1 MTRNQTIQ
9 VLKILKKAYPNFYK
23 GFSKEDSKDAIDL
36 WTTMFEDEDVF
47 TVANAVKAHIAVDE
61 KGFPPVI
68 GQIKSKIQALSQKS
82 IVTEFEA
89 WEKVKN
95 AVRNSLYNS
104 GKEYAKL
111 PENIQRLIGSPLTLR
126 EWAMLDISE
135 LDTVVQSNF
144 MRSYRAR
151 VEYEKE
157 YLALPKSVREFVK
170 EISESINSEKKQK
183 ESMKFMNDF
192 LGLKQDDQE

>member
-1 MTRNQTIQ
+1 Q

-23 GFSKEDSKDAIDL
+23 GFSKGDSKDAIDL
-36 WTTMFEDEDVF
+36 WAMMFEDEDVF
-47 TVANAVKAHIAVDE
+47 TVANAVKAHIAMDE

-68 GQIKSKIQALSQKS
+68 GQIKSKIQSLSRKS

-104 GKEYAKL
+104 GEEYAKL
-111 PENIQRLIGSPLTLR
+111 PENIQKLIGSSSTLR

-144 MRSYRAR
+144 MRSYRAG

-157 YLALPKSVREFVK
+157 YLAMPKSVREFIE

-192 LGLKQDDQE
+192 LGL

>member
-1 MTRNQTIQ
+1 MTRKETAQI
-9 VLKILKKAYPNFYK
+9 LEILKKAYPNFYK

-47 TVANAVKAHIAVDE
+47 TVANAVKAHIAMDE

-68 GQIKSKIQALSQKS
+68 GQIKSRIQALSQKS

-104 GKEYAKL
+104 SEEYAKL
-111 PENIQRLIGSPLTLR
+111 PENIQRLIGSPLTLK

-135 LDTVVQSNF
+135 FDTVVQSNF
-144 MRSYRAR
+144 MRSYKAR
-151 VEYEKE
+151 VEHEKE
-157 YLALPKSVREFVK
+157 YLAMPKSVKEFVK
-170 EISESINSEKKQK
+170 EISE
-183 ESMKFMNDF
+183 
-192 LGLKQDDQE
+192 

>member
-1 MTRNQTIQ
+1 MTKNQTIQ

-126 EWAMLDISE
+126 EWAMLDVLE

>member
-47 TVANAVKAHIAVDE
+47 TVANAVKAHIAMDE

-68 GQIKSKIQALSQKS
+68 GQIKSKIQSLSRKS

-104 GKEYAKL
+104 GEEYAKL
-111 PENIQRLIGSPLTLR
+111 PENIQKLIGSSSTLR

-135 LDTVVQSNF
+135 LDTVVRSNF
-144 MRSYRAR
+144 MRSYRAG

-157 YLALPKSVREFVK
+157 YLAMPKSVREFIE

-183 ESMKFMNDF
+183 ESMKFMNEF
-192 LGLKQDDQE
+192 LGLKQDEQK

>member
-1 MTRNQTIQ
+1 
-9 VLKILKKAYPNFYK
+9 
-23 GFSKEDSKDAIDL
+23 
-36 WTTMFEDEDVF
+36 MFEDKDVF
-47 TVANAVKAHIAVDE
+47 TVANAVKAHIAMDE

-68 GQIKSKIQALSQKS
+68 GQIKNKIQALSQKS

-95 AVRNSLYNS
+95 AVRNSLYNCAE
-104 GKEYAKL
+104 EYSKL
-111 PENIQRLIGSPLTLR
+111 PENIQKLVGSPLTLR

-144 MRSYRAR
+144 MRSYKAR
-151 VEYEKE
+151 IEHEKE
-157 YLALPKSVREFVK
+157 YLAMPKSVREFIE

>member
-1 MTRNQTIQ
+1 MTKKETAQI
-9 VLKILKKAYPNFYK
+9 LEILKKAYPNFYK
-23 GFSKEDSKDAIDL
+23 GFSKEDAKDAIEL
-36 WTTMFEDEDVF
+36 WAMMFEDEDVF
-47 TVANAVKAHIAVDE
+47 TVANAVKAHIAMDE

-68 GQIKSKIQALSQKS
+68 GQIKSKIQALSRKS
-82 IVTEFEA
+82 IMTEFEA

-104 GKEYAKL
+104 GEEYNKL
-111 PENIQRLIGSPLTLR
+111 PENIQKLIGSPLTLR
-126 EWAMLDISE
+126 EWAMLDVLE

-144 MRSYRAR
+144 MRSYRAG

-157 YLALPKSVREFVK
+157 YLAMPKSVREFIE

-192 LGLKQDDQE
+192 LGLNQTME

>member
-36 WTTMFEDEDVF
+36 WATMFEDEDVVM
-47 TVANAVKAHIAVDE
+47 VASAVKAYIATDE

-68 GQIKSKIQALSQKS
+68 GQIKNKIHSLSGS
-82 IVTEFEA
+82 SGVTEIEA

-95 AVRNSLYNS
+95 AIRNSLYNA
-104 GKEYAKL
+104 KEEYYKL
-111 PENIQRLIGSPLTLR
+111 PENIQRLVGSPSTLR

-144 MRSYRAR
+144 MRSYKAR
-151 VEYEKE
+151 QEHEKE
-157 YLALPKSVREFVK
+157 YLALPKSVRE
-170 EISESINSEKKQK
+170 IT
-183 ESMKFMNDF
+183 
-192 LGLKQDDQE
+192 QEVANALPSKI

>member
-47 TVANAVKAHIAVDE
+47 TVANAVKAHIAMDE

-68 GQIKSKIQALSQKS
+68 GQIKSKIQSLSRKS

-104 GKEYAKL
+104 SEEYDKL

-135 LDTVVQSNF
+135 FDTVVQSNF
-144 MRSYRAR
+144 MRSYRAKA
-151 VEYEKE
+151 EHEKE
-157 YLALPKSVREFVK
+157 YLAMPKSVKEFVK
-170 EISESINSEKKQK
+170 EISE
-183 ESMKFMNDF
+183 
-192 LGLKQDDQE
+192 

>member
-47 TVANAVKAHIAVDE
+47 TVANAVKAHIAMDE

-68 GQIKSKIQALSQKS
+68 GQIKSKIQSLSRKS

-104 GKEYAKL
+104 SEEYDKL

-135 LDTVVQSNF
+135 FNTVVQSNF
-144 MRSYRAR
+144 MRSYRAKA
-151 VEYEKE
+151 EHEKE
-157 YLALPKSVREFVK
+157 YLAMPKSVKEFVK
-170 EISESINSEKKQK
+170 EISE
-183 ESMKFMNDF
+183 
-192 LGLKQDDQE
+192 